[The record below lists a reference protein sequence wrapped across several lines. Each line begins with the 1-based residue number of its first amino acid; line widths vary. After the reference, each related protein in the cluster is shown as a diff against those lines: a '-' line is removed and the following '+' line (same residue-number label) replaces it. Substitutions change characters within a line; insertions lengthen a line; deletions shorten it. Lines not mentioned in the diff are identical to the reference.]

1 MSIFNKILGNREEIE
16 YKEILA
22 KVSNPLMDKIDTI
35 EGREVRDFFKTISD
49 AAERS
54 LRGIL
59 FMAPEEFNFK
69 KQMTK
74 EDIDFWLRKV
84 SLALMSYSCYF
95 YGDAPEVKKNQDFA
109 NLVDTSHGAYW
120 QRMFDYY
127 NQIFNE
133 NIGQKEI
140 DHYASGLKE
149 DVEKGYSE
157 SGDMEKVNELTTR
170 DYKTIASELLQKIW
184 KENINSNERKGLFLG
199 VRIWQAHQ
207 QIVQP
212 FLAKLLKEY

>member
-1 MSIFNKILGNREEIE
+1 MGIFDKIFGNKEDTE
-16 YKEILA
+16 YKAALA
-22 KVSNPLMDKIDTI
+22 GVSNPLMDKID
-35 EGREVRDFFKTISD
+35 ELPEREVREFFKTIVD

-69 KQMTK
+69 KQVSK

-84 SLALMSYSCYF
+84 SLALMSYSYYF
-95 YGDAPEVKKNQDFA
+95 YGGAPGLERNQAVA
-109 NLVDTSHGAYW
+109 NLANTSYKLYW
-120 QRMFDYY
+120 QRMFNYY

-133 NIGQKEI
+133 NLNQKEI
-140 DHYASGLKE
+140 DYYASGLKE
-149 DVEKGYSE
+149 DTEKGYAK
-157 SGDMEKVNELTTR
+157 SGNMEKVFELANR

-184 KENINSNERKGLFLG
+184 REDFSSNEKKGLFLG
-199 VRIWQAHQ
+199 VRIWQAYK

-212 FLAKLLKEY
+212 FLVKLLHM

>member
-1 MSIFNKILGNREEIE
+1 MGIFDKIFGNKEDME
-16 YKEILA
+16 YKVALA
-22 KVSNPLMDKIDTI
+22 EVSNPLMDKIDKLP
-35 EGREVRDFFKTISD
+35 EREVREFFKTIVD

-69 KQMTK
+69 KQVSK

-84 SLALMSYSCYF
+84 FLALMSYSYYF
-95 YGDAPEVKKNQDFA
+95 YGDAPRLERNQALA
-109 NLVDTSHGAYW
+109 NLTNTSYKLYW
-120 QRMFDYY
+120 QRMFNYY

-133 NIGQKEI
+133 NINQKEI
-140 DHYASGLKE
+140 DYYASGLKE
-149 DVEKGYSE
+149 DTERGYAN
-157 SGDMEKVNELTTR
+157 SGNMEKVFELASR

-184 KENINSNERKGLFLG
+184 REDFSSNEKKGLFLG
-199 VRIWQAHQ
+199 VRIWQAYQ

-212 FLAKLLKEY
+212 FLVKLLNM